1 LAPPPPMLRQGR
13 RSVLVSLLPAGTGR
27 PSAFA
32 LALHPPLRLDG
43 AWSGD
48 QIMKSMSPP
57 WVWIALALA
66 LLVIGYV
73 VTPPAVIQQATAL
86 LSWG

>member
-1 LAPPPPMLRQGR
+1 
-13 RSVLVSLLPAGTGR
+13 
-27 PSAFA
+27 
-32 LALHPPLRLDG
+32 
-43 AWSGD
+43 
-48 QIMKSMSPP
+48 MKSMSPP

-73 VTPPAVIQQATAL
+73 VTPPAVIQQATTL

>member
-1 LAPPPPMLRQGR
+1 MLRQGR
-13 RSVLVSLLPAGTGR
+13 RSVLVNLLPAGTGR

-57 WVWIALALA
+57 WVWIALVLA
-66 LLVIGYV
+66 FLVIGYV

-86 LSWG
+86 WS

>member
-1 LAPPPPMLRQGR
+1 MLRQGR

>member
-1 LAPPPPMLRQGR
+1 LRGQERRQLARIGCC
-13 RSVLVSLLPAGTGR
+13 
-27 PSAFA
+27 SAFVIA
-32 LALHPPLRLDG
+32 PDRRLRLDG
-43 AWSGD
+43 RWSGD

-86 LSWG
+86 WSWG

>member
-1 LAPPPPMLRQGR
+1 MLRQGR

-48 QIMKSMSPP
+48 QNHEIGVTAVGVDCTCARASRDRLCRDATCCDP
-57 WVWIALALA
+57 AGHR
-66 LLVIGYV
+66 LVELGLK
-73 VTPPAVIQQATAL
+73 AK
-86 LSWG
+86 GK

>member
-1 LAPPPPMLRQGR
+1 MGTSAHAIAFDLR
-13 RSVLVSLLPAGTGR
+13 
-27 PSAFA
+27 
-32 LALHPPLRLDG
+32 LRLDVG
-43 AWSGD
+43 GSGD

-73 VTPPAVIQQATAL
+73 VTPPAVIHQATAL
-86 LSWG
+86 WSWG

>member
-1 LAPPPPMLRQGR
+1 M
-13 RSVLVSLLPAGTGR
+13 
-27 PSAFA
+27 
-32 LALHPPLRLDG
+32 G

-86 LSWG
+86 WSWG

>member
-1 LAPPPPMLRQGR
+1 MLQRVRHCSRPQAALGWA
-13 RSVLVSLLPAGTGR
+13 LV
-27 PSAFA
+27 
-32 LALHPPLRLDG
+32 
-43 AWSGD
+43 GD

-86 LSWG
+86 WSWG